1 MAQITLN
8 STGVAS
14 NGALVLQSNGTTT
27 AVTINSSQGVEFNA
41 GTAALPAITT
51 TGDTNTGI
59 FFPAADTIA
68 FSEGGVEAARIDS
81 GSRLLVGLTSS
92 IASNGIAQ
100 IGGNAD
106 TRLIIDGSST
116 QGIFF
121 TKSGADNG
129 TYRVDAS
136 GNYNW
141 FVAGAATANMTLNS
155 SGNLGIGTT
164 SPSSTLHLSGTLPI
178 LTFTDSNDSSTSRVY
193 QDNEAFAIDVD
204 FANAKA
210 SSNLQFRIDNTERAR
225 IDSSGNV
232 GIGTTSPST
241 FGLLAVK
248 KDQIADTA
256 ITVSNQGTS
265 NAATTMSFVL
275 NEAGTPQGWF
285 RRYRDG
291 TGNTEVG
298 FGDAL
303 LFTGNVTSTKAERAR
318 IDSSGNLLV
327 GTTSQFASATSRL
340 AVGHSAADFV
350 TTMQNANASPFGMYI
365 KYSIS
370 APNGTSNE
378 YIYCHDNTLRFS
390 VMSNG
395 GISNYSAN
403 NSNLSDERE
412 KKNIE
417 LAPSYLNKICQ
428 IPVKTFLYIDQTDT
442 DLNLGVIAQ
451 DVEAICPE
459 LIMESNWAS
468 KNDEPKIRKSIYQT
482 DLQYA
487 LMKCIQEQQA
497 LITQLTARLDA
508 ANL

>member
-41 GTAALPAITT
+41 GTAALPSITT

-225 IDSSGNV
+225 IDTSGNV

-327 GTTSQFASATSRL
+327 GTTSQPISGFTAKLCITTVSAQHGTSI
-340 AVGHSAADFV
+340 FV
-350 TTMQNANASPFGMYI
+350 TGNQNIAHLSQGNATNDYYFGFFQNNANTNVGNIRVTASSTAYNTSSDYRLKDDI
-365 KYSIS
+365 
-370 APNGTSNE
+370 APMNNALSKVAALKPVTYKWKSTGEFSQGFIAHELQTVVPECVSGEKDAVDAEGKPQYQGIDTSFLVA
-378 YIYCHDNTLRFS
+378 TLT
-390 VMSNG
+390 
-395 GISNYSAN
+395 A
-403 NSNLSDERE
+403 
-412 KKNIE
+412 
-417 LAPSYLNKICQ
+417 A
-428 IPVKTFLYIDQTDT
+428 
-442 DLNLGVIAQ
+442 
-451 DVEAICPE
+451 
-459 LIMESNWAS
+459 
-468 KNDEPKIRKSIYQT
+468 
-482 DLQYA
+482 
-487 LMKCIQEQQA
+487 IQEQQA
-497 LITQLTARLDA
+497 LITQLQADVASLKGA
-508 ANL
+508 SA